1 MLKPTIKKL
10 KDLRGRIK
18 GYRAR
23 YGVFSAEGETAKAAE
38 LNVETHVLQSLMR
51 LDVGTLIGQWRGH
64 TYVVAPDTSGWRYWT
79 DVFSRVDYWVT
90 VGTGSKEEAVHDA
103 LSHTAK
109 TVWTRE
115 VIDTEFVEGLPVAI
129 QKELIR
135 YFNWQRAY
143 AVAAEGGANDTQARL
158 IADKVAQQT
167 GASA

>member
-23 YGVFSAEGETAKAAE
+23 YGVLTAEGETAKAAE

-51 LDVGTLIGQWRGH
+51 LDAGTLIGTWRGA

-79 DVFSRVDYWVT
+79 SVFSRPDYWVT
-90 VGTGSKEEAVHDA
+90 LGTGTKEDAIHDA

-109 TVWTRE
+109 TIWHRHWD
-115 VIDTEFVEGLPVAI
+115 DTIFVEGLPVKV
-129 QKELIR
+129 QKELIW

-143 AVAAEGGANDTQARL
+143 AVAVEQGHNDTQARA
-158 IADKVAQQT
+158 IADKVQQT
-167 GASA
+167 GAA